1 MKRKRLW
8 ITVGLAAWAVF
19 LVAAGAW
26 SARNGKPTVR
36 EQTTIVQA
44 LPTVDRALAA
54 VVAAAAGP
62 RAVVGVGGYE
72 KTESACEAGNQTG
85 ERYQRVAT
93 VYVVPGTEGDLVD
106 RVAAGLPR
114 DWEASVRHRDG
125 LHALRADAGFY
136 VRLTGAVT
144 GVGELRFTADTGC
157 RRRGGTVPRPPT
169 AGSPPNP
176 ADVLTRLGVRGAD
189 EMSFAVRCGS
199 KSDLSAI
206 TVSAPRPSGPLA
218 GALPGG
224 AEPIVKRDDLLVFAT
239 GGVGYAV
246 KLRAEDV
253 QVTAASGCQ

>member
-1 MKRKRLW
+1 MNKRLW

-36 EQTTIVQA
+36 EQTTIVEA

-54 VVAAAAGP
+54 VVAAAVGP
-62 RAVVGVGGYE
+62 RAVVGVGGYD
-72 KTESACEAGNQTG
+72 KTGSACEAGNQTG

-93 VYVVPGTEGDLVD
+93 VYVVPGTEGDLID
-106 RVAAGLPR
+106 RVAGGLPR
-114 DWEASVRHRDG
+114 DWKTSVRHRDG

-136 VRLTGAVT
+136 VRLTGSVT
-144 GVGELRFTADTGC
+144 GTGELRFTADTGC
-157 RRRGGTVPRPPT
+157 RRRGGTVPQPPA

-176 ADVLTRLGVRGAD
+176 ADVLTRLGVRGGD
-189 EMSFAVRCGS
+189 EMSFAVRCAS
-199 KSDLSAI
+199 KSDLSVI

-218 GALPGG
+218 GALPDGL
-224 AEPIVKRDDLLVFAT
+224 EPIVKRDDLLVFAT

-246 KLRAEDV
+246 HLRAEDV